1 MLSRYSAFR
10 RPTGMRGIYIIWL
23 GQMVSGIA
31 SGITAIAIPIWI
43 LSFTEG
49 RGIAIGIWEAVF
61 FGTYLLAVQFA
72 GVLIDRYNRKVMM
85 LVYDVSSLFVIAL
98 LLIVEITGRLEL
110 WHLYVSAGV
119 QGIGFAFHSPSYS
132 AAITTMVPR
141 KQYVRANGLMALIY
155 DIPDIFAPILGGI
168 LVLVIGLSGIL
179 AVNLIAFVF
188 SIGALLVVQ
197 VPSTPHTVEGE
208 RSRSRL
214 FKEIIYGIR
223 YILERPGLLGIEL
236 IFLFGNLF
244 SGIALSVAALYPMI
258 LLRTGNNT
266 EAVGLIQSAG
276 ALAVVATGIYLS
288 TWGGIKRPVRAILLG
303 WIISSLFGLTL
314 LGVGQVIA
322 VWFIA
327 IVINS
332 ILDPVVNVAIETF
345 LQTKVAPDIQGRVF
359 SASDFLA
366 QALIPITPLVA
377 GFLGD
382 QIFEPAM
389 AEGGALVNLFGWLI
403 GTGPGSG
410 FALLIFLCGV
420 SGLLVGLS
428 GYLVPAIRNVDQ
440 AMPDTPTLPSIGA
453 ITQAQISD
461 TLNKIRVRVWDHRR
475 PRKFMNKFAKN
486 IRRFGAKYTQ
496 GKDKDAQQLQDN
508 REESP
513 PSQDKSQ
520 ENELTPH
527 KAKNSDE
534 TLVSPE

>member
-1 MLSRYSAFR
+1 MK
-10 RPTGMRGIYIIWL
+10 GIYIIWL

-49 RGIAIGIWEAVF
+49 RGTAIGIWEAVF
-61 FGTYLLAVQFA
+61 FGSYLLTVQFA

-85 LVYDVSSLFVIAL
+85 LVYDVSSLLVVAV
-98 LLIVEITGRLEL
+98 LLIIEITGKLEL
-110 WHLYVSAGV
+110 WQLYIAAIV

-132 AAITTMVPR
+132 AAITTMVPK
-141 KQYVRANGLMALIY
+141 KQYVRANGLMSLIY
-155 DIPDIFAPILGGI
+155 DIPDIFAPLLGGL

-179 AVNLIAFVF
+179 AINLIAFVF
-188 SIGALLVVQ
+188 SIAALLLVK
-197 VPSTPHTVEGE
+197 VPSTPHTVEGD

-214 FKEIIYGIR
+214 VKEVIYGIR

-266 EAVGLIQSAG
+266 EAVGLIQSTG

-288 TWGGIKRPVRAILLG
+288 TWGAIKRPARAILLG
-303 WIISSLFGLTL
+303 WIISSVFGLAL
-314 LGVGQVIA
+314 LGVGQVLII
-322 VWFIA
+322 WLIA

-332 ILDPVVNVAIETF
+332 VLDPVVNVAIETF
-345 LQTKVAPDIQGRVF
+345 LQTKVAPDVQGRVF

-366 QALIPITPLVA
+366 QAMIPITPLVA

-389 AEGGALVNLFGWLI
+389 AGGGGLANLFGWLI

-410 FALLIFLCGV
+410 YGLLIFLCGM

-428 GYLVPAIRNVDQ
+428 GYLVPDIRNVDK
-440 AMPDTPTLPSIGA
+440 AMPDTPTLPSIG
-453 ITQAQISD
+453 IVTQAQAFD
-461 TLNKIRVRVWDHRR
+461 TLNRIRVRVWNNHR
-475 PRKFMNKFAKN
+475 PRKMISKFSKN
-486 IRRFGAKYTQ
+486 IRRFGEKYARGRDRDTGQ
-496 GKDKDAQQLQDN
+496 VQNKKD
-508 REESP
+508 
-513 PSQDKSQ
+513 
-520 ENELTPH
+520 
-527 KAKNSDE
+527 
-534 TLVSPE
+534 